1 MASEHKKFIGRLHS
15 LERQLDKLATDFFF
29 PESFL
34 DTPRGGFWQPPTDV
48 YETNDSVVVRIEA
61 PGLEVEDMLIVLRA
75 NGLLVRAV
83 RRTTAPE
90 EKKAYHQLE
99 IRSGLFERCVLLP
112 QTIRYEE
119 AEATYADG
127 FIVVRIPKCE
137 EARELTT
144 VVRLYLRPP
153 VL

>member
-1 MASEHKKFIGRLHS
+1 M
-15 LERQLDKLATDFFF
+15 RQRHWSQ
-29 PESFL
+29 SFTSCVSGEAAL
-34 DTPRGGFWQPPTDV
+34 PWVPRPPL
-48 YETNDSVVVRIEA
+48 S
-61 PGLEVEDMLIVLRA
+61 
-75 NGLLVRAV
+75 RAV

-90 EKKAYHQLE
+90 VKKAYHQLE

-112 QTIRYEE
+112 QTICYEE